1 MVEELDADGGFGVV
15 EADGEEF
22 VFGVK
27 DDGEV
32 ACLGVAFDAG
42 DAVFVEPWVAATEV
56 GLGRAFNSN
65 SNTFD
70 FLRKGMFGGHFRLI
84 ILLLSYAFSHHCF
97 CPRNICK
104 FGSRL

>member
-1 MVEELDADGGFGVV
+1 MEELDADGGVCVV

-32 ACLGVAFDAG
+32 ACAGVAFDAG
-42 DAVFVEPWVAATEV
+42 DAVCVEPWVAAAEV
-56 GLGRAFNSN
+56 GLGRACYSN

-70 FLRKGMFGGHFRLI
+70 FLGERVNGGHESHI
-84 ILLLSYAFSHHCF
+84 ILPSSYAFSHHCF
-97 CPRNICK
+97 CPSYIGK
-104 FGSRL
+104 FRSRF